1 MASRELEVVHS
12 PQVETPPSRG
22 PLSAFLDRLIGPF
35 HRGEAPERKPAMGFY
50 TDTTVCIGCKACEVA
65 CKQWNQLPAD
75 GFAWTGNS
83 YDNTGELS
91 ATSWRHVK
99 FVEQFAD
106 NQPPEPTGNGRASLD
121 VLPGQPHDGRWL
133 SVEAKCRNDGVVAAE
148 IRLAYRLEPTGSAA
162 IVPGASGTTGET
174 WGETRDDEGR
184 GTGTGQGE
192 PRRTVL
198 THSDLQTILPHRH
211 PMLLVDAITAIDS
224 GLRIVGIKNVTG
236 NEPCFARLDG
246 AVVPASYA
254 YPCSLIIES
263 FGQVA
268 GVLVN
273 VSGPRSRASREAL
286 MLFAS
291 ISGCRFADLDVHPGE
306 TLEHRVHLTRDLS
319 DVVILGG
326 EVWMGRRRIAA
337 IDRVVMAFRPPQ
349 ALPPRAH
356 HLDACGRTGS
366 A

>member
-1 MASRELEVVHS
+1 VTPTAPNLVTEPSA
-12 PQVETPPSRG
+12 QVPFPRSVLTPG
-22 PLSAFLDRLIGPF
+22 HAAPLSAVDRIVEVGEHYITTVKAVAINEPFFSGHYPTFPVYPGAYVIEAVDQAVRAYAAITHCDIRLIDVMSARFLAPF
-35 HRGEAPERKPAMGFY
+35 
-50 TDTTVCIGCKACEVA
+50 
-65 CKQWNQLPAD
+65 
-75 GFAWTGNS
+75 
-83 YDNTGELS
+83 
-91 ATSWRHVK
+91 
-99 FVEQFAD
+99 
-106 NQPPEPTGNGRASLD
+106 
-121 VLPGQPHDGRWL
+121 LPGDLLECACRCSTPHDGRWL

-148 IRLAYRLEPTGSAA
+148 IRLGYRLEPIRSDAVA
-162 IVPGASGTTGET
+162 PPSGTTVET
-174 WGETRDDEGR
+174 WAEARDDEGR
-184 GTGTGQGE
+184 RTGTGQGE

-198 THSDLQTILPHRH
+198 THADIQAILPHRH
-211 PMLLVDAITAIDS
+211 PMLLVDAITAIDP
-224 GLRIVGIKNVTG
+224 GLAIVGIKNVTG

-273 VSGPRSRASREAL
+273 VSGPRSRASRETL

-349 ALPPRAH
+349 ALPPHAH
-356 HLDACGRTGS
+356 RPDACGRTGS

>member
-1 MASRELEVVHS
+1 MLKLGRAV
-12 PQVETPPSRG
+12 
-22 PLSAFLDRLIGPF
+22 PLSAVDRIVEVGEHGITTVKAVAINEPFFSGHYPTFPVYPGAYVIEAVDQAVRAYAAIAPCDIRLINVISARFLAPF
-35 HRGEAPERKPAMGFY
+35 
-50 TDTTVCIGCKACEVA
+50 
-65 CKQWNQLPAD
+65 LP
-75 GFAWTGNS
+75 G
-83 YDNTGELS
+83 
-91 ATSWRHVK
+91 
-99 FVEQFAD
+99 
-106 NQPPEPTGNGRASLD
+106 D
-121 VLPGQPHDGRWL
+121 VLECVCRCSTPHDGRWL